1 MPDKRT
7 PDMKRLIEAIRSLQE
22 IHQNAGK
29 DLLEESLAT
38 GTMTRFLFEA
48 DEEAAEASIKEALAA
63 ANEEINQLAKT
74 GETLNN
80 STAIADVV
88 NELRTNIEKIALAPD
103 KQQRFLGF
111 LGLTIKQITWIGN
124 GVATVSAE
132 VHDAVEAVNT
142 ALETLQVPKDM
153 EGLGTDPTIEA
164 MVIASE
170 ANISPEQFK
179 AGIEKKISKTGG
191 GWFGNLIKGLLGK
204 ADLGTPVDLDSS
216 KFADE
221 LMSCTR
227 EQIEAYLASPAGKED
242 PGDPNSSDVDDKIK
256 QIPTEAEVDMDD
268 AIEAAD
274 KPPEPPKK
282 LKSADLGKMSDEEM
296 KDAVNSTARQFGAR
310 EDIVERHLQAPY
322 PESQLIA
329 ERWNRMAGLEVHNEE
344 D

>member
-80 STAIADVV
+80 STAIAAVV
-88 NELRTNIEKIALAPD
+88 GKLRTNIAKIALAPD
-103 KQQRFLGF
+103 KKQGFLGF
-111 LGLTIKQITWIGN
+111 LGKTVKQITWIGN

-142 ALETLQVPKDM
+142 ALETLQVPKDAKVPIKDLVKA
-153 EGLGTDPTIEA
+153 EEERT
-164 MVIASE
+164 
-170 ANISPEQFK
+170 NISPDDFK
-179 AGIEKKISKTGG
+179 SGIEKKISKTGASG
-191 GWFGNLIKGLLGK
+191 GFFGALIKGLLGGAK
-204 ADLGTPVDLDSS
+204 LGTPVDLNSS